1 MPRFFFHI
9 EEGRRLP
16 DEEGTVLT
24 DYRAARNEGVA
35 VLGQM
40 VQEDPEAFW
49 KSGSFKLT
57 ITDAAGLDLCVLDLS
72 VMMSAT
78 DHPPAGG
85 DGGRE
90 RAWLRDVGKP

>member
-1 MPRFFFHI
+1 MPRFFFHV

-16 DEEGTVLT
+16 DEEGTDLA

-72 VMMSAT
+72 VVVSPTARSLA
-78 DHPPAGG
+78 PGG
-85 DGGRE
+85 
-90 RAWLRDVGKP
+90 

>member
-16 DEEGTVLT
+16 DVEGTVLA

-40 VQEDPEAFW
+40 IQEDPEAFW

-72 VMMSAT
+72 AVVSPVASR
-78 DHPPAGG
+78 PAPGG
-85 DGGRE
+85 
-90 RAWLRDVGKP
+90 